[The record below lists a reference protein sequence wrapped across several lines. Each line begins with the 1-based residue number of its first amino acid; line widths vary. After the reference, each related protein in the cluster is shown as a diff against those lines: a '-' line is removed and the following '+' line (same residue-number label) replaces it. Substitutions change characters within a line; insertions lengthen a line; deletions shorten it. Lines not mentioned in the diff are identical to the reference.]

1 MSKED
6 NQQQTV
12 QQFAM
17 IWNYNA
23 HVEHQHNYYSLTPN
37 PSPVGEGR
45 NNNANDNDNETVL
58 GSGAKVNQPNLDT
71 PCIVLQKM
79 LLGGWFDEVCTNT
92 AIYNKEWRER
102 LVADLMATEHGKY
115 IAGLWEHACKRQTV
129 KGRFIGTLALAGVL
143 KGSNL
148 SVARV
153 FLGISKNTRDEDEK
167 RDASTFANYMGKAV
181 NEPYADWVRDYV
193 AKVTRKA

>member
-1 MSKED
+1 MNKED
-6 NQQQTV
+6 NQKQTV

-23 HVEHQHNYYSLTPN
+23 HVEHQHIYYGPKN
-37 PSPVGEGR
+37 ENQNENENHPSTESG
-45 NNNANDNDNETVL
+45 AND
-58 GSGAKVNQPNLDT
+58 NQPNLDT
-71 PCIVLQKM
+71 PRIVLQKT
-79 LLGGWFDEVCTNT
+79 LQGSWFDDICTNAT
-92 AIYNKEWRER
+92 IYNKEWRVR
-102 LVADLMATEHGKY
+102 LVADLMATEYGKY
-115 IAGLWEHACKRQTV
+115 IAELWMYASKRQTV
-129 KGRFIGTLALAGVL
+129 KGRFIGALALAGVL

-193 AKVTRKA
+193 AKTTRKA

>member
-1 MSKED
+1 MNKED
-6 NQQQTV
+6 NQMQTV

-23 HVEHQHNYYSLTPN
+23 HVEHQNNYYRNENENQNENN
-37 PSPVGEGR
+37 PSTDSG
-45 NNNANDNDNETVL
+45 AND
-58 GSGAKVNQPNLDT
+58 NQPNLDT
-71 PCIVLQKM
+71 PRIVLQKM

-92 AIYNKEWRER
+92 TIYNKEWRER
-102 LVADLMATEHGKY
+102 LVGDLMATEHGKY
-115 IAGLWEHACKRQTV
+115 IAELWEHSSKRQTV

-167 RDASTFANYMGKAV
+167 REANTFANYMGKAV
-181 NEPYADWVRDYV
+181 NEPYADWVSDYV
-193 AKVTRKA
+193 AKATRKV